1 MHGTFQK
8 VIIILGIVYPVHFG
22 GNYIPQECISVVG
35 NYSLW
40 KLKLTRYI
48 SETIILSGTLTR
60 YISEAIIPWNVA
72 RYITEEIILSG
83 TEAYP
88 VHFRGN
94 YTSRDN
100 LPGTFRKSLL
110 FQKKLY
116 LYISLPRNVWR
127 IIGSESTARDI
138 MRLCN
143 SSEMLVPREQED
155 YNYKKYIQNVHL
167 SYLDYNCSEC

>member
-1 MHGTFQK
+1 M
-8 VIIILGIVYPVHFG
+8 
-22 GNYIPQECISVVG
+22 E
-35 NYSLW
+35 
-40 KLKLTRYI
+40 LK
-48 SETIILSGTLTR
+48 LTR
-60 YISEAIIPWNVA
+60 YISEAIILPGTTYPVHFGSNYPWNVA

-94 YTSRDN
+94 YISRDN
-100 LPGTFRKSLL
+100 LPGTFRRSLL